1 MTNEDFA
8 SRIVAMQGTLY
19 RVTCAILRDHADRED
34 AVQSAIEKAWRK
46 QGLLRD
52 ESRLNGWV
60 VRILINECY
69 AILRHQRRMTPV
81 ESIPETPAPD
91 GSDPDLYRFFTNLPD
106 TLRLTM
112 VLHYVEGYDVKEIA
126 RIQRIPVGTVKTR
139 LMRGR
144 EKMKQ
149 DETIKEVLDV

>member
-8 SRIVAMQGTLY
+8 SRIVAMQGTLH

-46 QGLLRD
+46 RGMLRE
-52 ESRLNGWV
+52 ESRLQSWV
-60 VRILINECY
+60 VRILVNECY
-69 AILRHQRRMTPV
+69 AILRRQKRVVPV
-81 ESIPETPAPD
+81 ETIPDAPAPEHA
-91 GSDPDLYRFFTNLPD
+91 DPDLYRFFSDLPD

-112 VLHYVEGYDVKEIA
+112 VLHYVEGYEIKEVA
-126 RIQRIPVGTVKTR
+126 RIQRLPAGTVKSR

-144 EKMKQ
+144 EK
-149 DETIKEVLDV
+149 IKENEYVKEALGL

>member
-8 SRIVAMQGTLY
+8 ARIVAMQGTLY

-46 QGLLRD
+46 RTLLRD
-52 ESRLNGWV
+52 ESKLKPWMT
-60 VRILINECY
+60 RILVNECY
-69 AILRHQRRMTPV
+69 TLLRRQKRETPV
-81 ESIPETPAPD
+81 ESIPDAPAPETAN
-91 GSDPDLYRFFTNLPD
+91 PDLYRFFAELPN

-112 VLHYVEGYDVKEIA
+112 VLHYVEGYEVKEIA
-126 RIQRIPVGTVKTR
+126 RMLRIPAGTVKTR

-144 EKMKQ
+144 EKMK
-149 DETIKEVLDV
+149 DNEHVKEALGL

>member
-81 ESIPETPAPD
+81 ESIPDAPAPE

-112 VLHYVEGYDVKEIA
+112 VLHYVEAVSYTHLRA
-126 RIQRIPVGTVKTR
+126 H
-139 LMRGR
+139 
-144 EKMKQ
+144 
-149 DETIKEVLDV
+149 ET

>member
-19 RVTCAILRDHADRED
+19 RVTCTLLRDHADRED

-46 QGLLRD
+46 QSLLRD
-52 ESRLNGWV
+52 EHRLKPWV

-69 AILRHQRRMTPV
+69 AILRQQQRVTPV
-81 ESIPETPAPD
+81 ESIPDSPAPE
-91 GSDPDLYRFFTNLPD
+91 GSDPDLYRFFSTLPD
-106 TLRLTM
+106 ALRLTM
-112 VLHYVEGYDVKEIA
+112 VLHYVEGYDVKDVA
-126 RIQRIPVGTVKTR
+126 RMQRIPVGTVKSR

-144 EKMKQ
+144 ERIK
-149 DETIKEVLDV
+149 ENEYVKEVLGL

>member
-69 AILRHQRRMTPV
+69 AILRHQRRITPV
-81 ESIPETPAPD
+81 ESIPDAPAPE